1 MHPTTNLGLVI
12 YLGEQMNNIES
23 IDKLQKTN
31 QDAKDEIIRFE
42 EQKKIQKEDKAKVA
56 IELKEAGVTEDN
68 ITSIREEKVKLF
80 NEKIDQI
87 EESLK

>member
-1 MHPTTNLGLVI
+1 MT
-12 YLGEQMNNIES
+12 NNIER

-42 EQKKIQKEDKAKVA
+42 EQKKINKEDKSKVA

-68 ITSIREEKVKLF
+68 ISTIKEEKNKLF
-80 NEKIDQI
+80 TEKLDQI
-87 EESLK
+87 EESLKWHVWKN